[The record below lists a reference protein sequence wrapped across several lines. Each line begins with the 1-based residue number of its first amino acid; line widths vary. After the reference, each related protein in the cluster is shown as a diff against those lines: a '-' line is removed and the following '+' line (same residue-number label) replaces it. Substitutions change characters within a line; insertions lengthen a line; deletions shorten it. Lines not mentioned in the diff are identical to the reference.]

1 MSEPFRVAV
10 LASGSGSNFQS
21 ILDRLHHAPECP
33 VKVVTLV
40 ASRPG
45 IRAIDRATAAGVP
58 AVVLP
63 DPKEGKEA
71 AASRLA
77 GALGEAKA
85 DLVVLAGY
93 LRLIPE
99 DIVRAHW
106 GRMINIHPALLPA
119 FGGEGMYGGRVHQAV
134 IDRGARVSGVTV
146 HFVDEVYDHGPIIAQ
161 WPVPVLEND
170 TPESLAARVLRVEHV
185 LLPAVVDSIARG
197 HVELAPSRTCVW
209 RVPWFEGSRF
219 AIEPE
224 VDTEENPGSN
234 EPETIGSH
242 SHQPSEE

>member
-10 LASGSGSNFQS
+10 LASGSGSNFQA

-33 VKVVTLV
+33 VEVVTLV

-45 IRAIDRATAAGVP
+45 IRAIDRAEAAGVP

-63 DPKEGKEA
+63 DPAQGREA
-71 AASRLA
+71 GANRLA
-77 GALGEAKA
+77 QALDEARA

-93 LRLIPE
+93 LRLIPGE
-99 DIVRAHW
+99 VVRAYW

-119 FGGEGMYGGRVHQAV
+119 FGGEGMYGGRVHRAV
-134 IDRGARVSGVTV
+134 IERGARVSGVTV

-170 TPESLAARVLRVEHV
+170 TPETLAARVLRVEHV
-185 LLPAVVDSIARG
+185 LLPAVVDAIARG
-197 HVELAPSRTCVW
+197 HASLAPTGDCTWS
-209 RVPWFEGSRF
+209 VPLFKGESF
-219 AIEPE
+219 AIHPH
-224 VDTEENPGSN
+224 VGVEESAD
-234 EPETIGSH
+234 SD
-242 SHQPSEE
+242 SHQPPVE